1 LVEIGFLSSDTDRAN
16 LSSSATRAPMVRGI
30 VAALLA
36 WAQDEAARAPL
47 IRQ

>member
-1 LVEIGFLSSDTDRAN
+1 
-16 LSSSATRAPMVRGI
+16 VRGI